1 MARRVAVPGV
11 RRPRQAGPHLTPNA
25 FWVDLRKVDFSPGAG
40 HVKVLRLGEHQRNVF
55 AGETSGRFEVSKPF
69 AFLGL
74 PAK

>member
-1 MARRVAVPGV
+1 M
-11 RRPRQAGPHLTPNA
+11 
-25 FWVDLRKVDFSPGAG
+25 DFSPGAG